1 MHHGKR
7 GGNEPVEAYERQ
19 CDGTRRQATVHE
31 GRQKAAEEGGRL
43 GLGRISWYSALGLN
57 LTYKDARLAG

>member
-1 MHHGKR
+1 MHHGTR

-19 CDGTRRQATVHE
+19 CDGARRQATVHE
-31 GRQKAAEEGGRL
+31 GRRKAAEEGGRL
-43 GLGRISWYSALGLN
+43 GLGPISWYSTIGLD

>member
-7 GGNEPVEAYERQ
+7 GGNERVEAYERQ
-19 CDGTRRQATVHE
+19 CGGTRRQATVHE
-31 GRQKAAEEGGRL
+31 GRQKAAEEAGRL
-43 GLGRISWYSALGLN
+43 GLGRISWYSTLRLD